1 MKIRAKVVK
10 MKVIGKF
17 SKIQIKC
24 PIKSMIPL
32 LNSKLSPNT
41 SPNNNHNPNN
51 NKPPH
56 SNKQTSGDF
65 TRE

>member
-1 MKIRAKVVK
+1 
-10 MKVIGKF
+10 
-17 SKIQIKC
+17 
-24 PIKSMIPL
+24 MIPL